1 MNVQPG
7 DLIVDGRGHL
17 WFAHGNPHLGLHL
30 TGTGGACAPV
40 EEVERLHGPLTLHYR
55 PGRTTPAHNNP
66 GCPDHQGSAPFR

>member
-7 DLIVDGRGHL
+7 DLVTDHRGCL

-40 EEVERLHGPLTLHYR
+40 EEVERLHGPLILHYR
-55 PGRTTPAHNNP
+55 AGVAAPHPAL
-66 GCPDHQGSAPFR
+66 

>member
-1 MNVQPG
+1 MIDIQPG
-7 DLIVDGRGHL
+7 DLVTDHRGCL

-55 PGRTTPAHNNP
+55 AGVAAPHPAL
-66 GCPDHQGSAPFR
+66 